1 MSGTGPRIFERAAA
15 PRRATLAAILAV
27 LLGGAGRPGFAQDA
41 LGPTLKSL
49 ALPGLPELSGP
60 QPPAPPLF
68 PTDAGAASPRASPS
82 NEELHGAL
90 PGSTP
95 REDEPRQRLRQPR
108 VYPPQRLHA
117 GDPRG
122 FRHDLPPLEAYKTSP
137 MARRALRLGRSLG
150 DRSKEAQK
158 RPREKVSPTIAAI
171 PTLKA
176 KPKPKPDPQPYDLV
190 GIGVGSMRF
199 SPFLETSGGYDT
211 NPNRLPAYTGGGAPP
226 SVYNSPVPSSLLRV
240 DTGMKLRTDWAR
252 DDFKADMRLGYVDYF
267 DNQPA
272 SRPDGAGGF
281 VGRYDVTRDTA
292 IDWLGRFWLDT
303 QRPGS
308 PALSSGLPNVYV
320 TNRPLVITAGTS
332 LGVTQKFGRL
342 DVSVRGAYDRA
353 LFQNATYSDGSTLN
367 LESTDYND
375 YGVLGEVG
383 YELTPDVRPFLKAA
397 FDSRIHDSFLD
408 PYGYARDSTG
418 FLARGGVKLKFSELL
433 TGEAAMGY
441 AEREYRDPR
450 LPPISTPTL
459 AGSLV
464 YTPSALTTVTLR
476 MTTTINETTL
486 QGASA
491 QVTHAVG
498 FEIAHDLFRNLKF
511 TPLGNFFENNYVG
524 SSTVERGYNLGVK
537 VDYKITRSIALKA
550 SYSHERLNSTAQNS
564 NYQADV
570 FMVGVRL
577 QP

>member
-27 LLGGAGRPGFAQDA
+27 LLGDAGRPGFAQDA

-49 ALPGLPELSGP
+49 ALPGLPELSGA

-82 NEELHGAL
+82 SEELHGAL

-95 REDEPRQRLRQPR
+95 REDEPRQRLRLPR

-117 GDPRG
+117 GDPRR
-122 FRHDLPPLEAYKTSP
+122 FRHDLPPLEAYKTSA

-171 PTLKA
+171 PSLKA

-272 SRPDGAGGF
+272 PSGA
-281 VGRYDVTRDTA
+281 
-292 IDWLGRFWLDT
+292 
-303 QRPGS
+303 
-308 PALSSGLPNVYV
+308 
-320 TNRPLVITAGTS
+320 
-332 LGVTQKFGRL
+332 
-342 DVSVRGAYDRA
+342 
-353 LFQNATYSDGSTLN
+353 
-367 LESTDYND
+367 
-375 YGVLGEVG
+375 
-383 YELTPDVRPFLKAA
+383 
-397 FDSRIHDSFLD
+397 
-408 PYGYARDSTG
+408 
-418 FLARGGVKLKFSELL
+418 
-433 TGEAAMGY
+433 
-441 AEREYRDPR
+441 
-450 LPPISTPTL
+450 
-459 AGSLV
+459 
-464 YTPSALTTVTLR
+464 
-476 MTTTINETTL
+476 MT
-486 QGASA
+486 
-491 QVTHAVG
+491 
-498 FEIAHDLFRNLKF
+498 
-511 TPLGNFFENNYVG
+511 
-524 SSTVERGYNLGVK
+524 
-537 VDYKITRSIALKA
+537 
-550 SYSHERLNSTAQNS
+550 
-564 NYQADV
+564 
-570 FMVGVRL
+570 
-577 QP
+577 